1 MNGGIYMEYLQK
13 VLGLKLTY
21 INDDIK
27 HIPNFVGTRY
37 VLRNVLL
44 DRQKAVFI
52 YPKTELEQIETLKKH
67 ISKIKSIVNLPVVM
81 ILDEITYRQ
90 KEYLLREKIPFVV
103 NNKQIYLPFM
113 ALYLQERCNAETFPN
128 EEILPSAQVLLL
140 YFIYNGTVEITTS
153 QASKELG
160 LTPTSI
166 SRASR
171 QLEKLGLIQTMKIGK
186 QKIIHSDSSPKELF
200 ERTQQKLLNPVKKTV
215 YIPKNCVTSEL
226 LESGYFAL
234 AHYTMINVP
243 QIKYFAT
250 DSISRWKDVMTN
262 NLLDS
267 ENQMAVEMWRY
278 NPHLLSKEDKV
289 DELSLALSLRDD
301 ADERVEAAVDE
312 MLEKLWGKI

>member
-1 MNGGIYMEYLQK
+1 MEYLQK

-27 HIPNFVGTRY
+27 HIPNFIGTRY

-153 QASKELG
+153 QVAKELG
-160 LTPTSI
+160 L
-166 SRASR
+166 R
-171 QLEKLGLIQTMKIGK
+171 G
-186 QKIIHSDSSPKELF
+186 
-200 ERTQQKLLNPVKKTV
+200 
-215 YIPKNCVTSEL
+215 
-226 LESGYFAL
+226 
-234 AHYTMINVP
+234 
-243 QIKYFAT
+243 
-250 DSISRWKDVMTN
+250 
-262 NLLDS
+262 
-267 ENQMAVEMWRY
+267 
-278 NPHLLSKEDKV
+278 
-289 DELSLALSLRDD
+289 
-301 ADERVEAAVDE
+301 
-312 MLEKLWGKI
+312 

>member
-1 MNGGIYMEYLQK
+1 MEYLQK

-27 HIPNFVGTRY
+27 HIPNFIGTRY

-153 QASKELG
+153 QVAKELG

-171 QLEKLGLIQTMKIGK
+171 QLEKLGLIQTMKTGK
-186 QKIIHSDSSPKELF
+186 
-200 ERTQQKLLNPVKKTV
+200 QKLLNPVKKTV
-215 YIPKNCVTSEL
+215 YIPKTCVTSEL

-234 AHYTMINVP
+234 AHYTMLNVP
-243 QIKYFAT
+243 QIKCFAI

>member
-1 MNGGIYMEYLQK
+1 M
-13 VLGLKLTY
+13 
-21 INDDIK
+21 
-27 HIPNFVGTRY
+27 
-37 VLRNVLL
+37 
-44 DRQKAVFI
+44 
-52 YPKTELEQIETLKKH
+52 
-67 ISKIKSIVNLPVVM
+67 
-81 ILDEITYRQ
+81 
-90 KEYLLREKIPFVV
+90 
-103 NNKQIYLPFM
+103 
-113 ALYLQERCNAETFPN
+113 
-128 EEILPSAQVLLL
+128 L

-171 QLEKLGLIQTMKIGK
+171 QLEKLGLIQTMKTGK

-215 YIPKNCVTSEL
+215 YIPKTCVTSEL

-234 AHYTMINVP
+234 AHYTMLNVP
-243 QIKYFAT
+243 QIKCFAI